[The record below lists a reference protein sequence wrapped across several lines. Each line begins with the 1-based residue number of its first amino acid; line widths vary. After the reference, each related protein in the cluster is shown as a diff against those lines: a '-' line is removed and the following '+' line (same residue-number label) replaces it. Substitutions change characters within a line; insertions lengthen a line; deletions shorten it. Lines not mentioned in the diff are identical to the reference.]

1 MAPTEA
7 FTGSETVSTTEW
19 SLTTDSAGPD
29 LETSDGTFELWLD
42 VNALV
47 LGDRFELKLY
57 EKVESGGSQRQVG
70 PPLVISN
77 DAGPHLR
84 IYLGMLMHGWDV
96 TLKKLSATDRAI
108 AWSIRKV

>member
-19 SLTTDSAGPD
+19 SMTTDTAGPD
-29 LETSDGTFELWLD
+29 TETSDGVFELWLD
-42 VNALV
+42 VNAMA
-47 LGDRFELKLY
+47 LGDRFEVKLY
-57 EKVESGGSQRQVG
+57 EKVESGGTQREADS
-70 PPLVISN
+70 LVISN
-77 DAGPHLR
+77 DIKPHRR

-96 TLKKLSATDRAI
+96 TIKKLAGTDRLI